1 MRISKKRTSADK
13 RCKSDERE
21 CRIKREQGMAHA
33 YGACIWR
40 MHMAHAM
47 QLCCGM
53 MFKSVI
59 FCLLSA
65 SCVFFVVV
73 VVVVALISCLILLAS
88 VTGDWIELDW
98 TELELLFSDIN
109 KNISFVFS
117 TICGFAVVASPWMW
131 MAAGCVP
138 QLGCGW
144 LDG

>member
-1 MRISKKRTSADK
+1 MQTKDVNQMRENAES
-13 RCKSDERE
+13 RE
-21 CRIKREQGMAHA
+21 NKVWRMHMAHA

-65 SCVFFVVV
+65 SCVFFVVVVV

-117 TICGFAVVASPWMW
+117 TICGFAVVGSPWMW